1 MCANDFNIS
10 RTEYMKDEER
20 PMPSCVYAQL
30 RASVNITYARR
41 ARKSKRGHR
50 EKASESVIAKINI
63 YIDAR
68 ARNFIVTCNHL
79 LFIKNARI
87 CFATIKLRC
96 YLSHTPKHSEYDVC
110 VFFSEWKA
118 QCERK
123 AKKKNGKKWKY
134 KINMWLRWQCSLYIS
149 ANTLCIT
156 QQGRKNAIHTKRTR
170 REWKKNRSI
179 YGMGEARVSSNA
191 NFIQTCRFQFL
202 AVALRAREHARCVHP
217 LYRREPDIVQLCV
230 VI

>member
-110 VFFSEWKA
+110 VFFFQSE
-118 QCERK
+118 
-123 AKKKNGKKWKY
+123 
-134 KINMWLRWQCSLYIS
+134 
-149 ANTLCIT
+149 
-156 QQGRKNAIHTKRTR
+156 R
-170 REWKKNRSI
+170 RS
-179 YGMGEARVSSNA
+179 
-191 NFIQTCRFQFL
+191 
-202 AVALRAREHARCVHP
+202 AREKQK
-217 LYRREPDIVQLCV
+217 RRMEKNENIK
-230 VI
+230 